1 MTPAVERVRAAVA
14 SFGGAHEIVELSEAA
29 RTAADAARLLGCEVA
44 QIANSLVFR
53 APATDSVV
61 LVMAS
66 GGRRVDLTRV
76 AVALDAAVEKADA
89 DFVRARTGFAI
100 GGVAPVGHA
109 TPPGRVL
116 VDEEL
121 LKWPEIWAAGGHSHT
136 VFRLT
141 PDELVR
147 MTGGTVAAVR

>member
-1 MTPAVERVRAAVA
+1 MTEGVARVRAALA
-14 SFGGAHEIVELSEAA
+14 AFGGAHEIVELTEAA
-29 RTAADAARLLGCEVA
+29 RTAADAARLLSCEVA

-53 APATDSVV
+53 APATDLAV

-76 AVALDAAVEKADA
+76 ADALGAAVEKANA
-89 DFVRARTGFAI
+89 DFVRARTGFVI
-100 GGVAPVGHA
+100 GGVAPVGHS

-116 VDEEL
+116 IDEEL
-121 LKWPEIWAAGGHSHT
+121 LKWPALWAAGGHPHT
-136 VFRLT
+136 VFALT
-141 PDELVR
+141 PVELVR